1 MIRRFPREQPFL
13 ERTRLRYVHFLHL
26 LSDGKRERASRVPG
40 FVAVFLGHETD
51 LILLLAG
58 EPANAVSMRP
68 GQRSVVPIAA
78 VVDRATQESE
88 RGDVAF
94 YGAPEAQL
102 CAMFATVAH
111 PPLDLPDLDVTH
123 PGRLFSRLEEE
134 RFDGV
139 LEVREGDAVH
149 YLLLEG
155 GTPQEAFVAE
165 DGAGGSLADRL
176 ERLFDPAR
184 AAALEVHAYPPV
196 RTLPVQ
202 AAPALVQLYA
212 RTISGA
218 LEALRDPLGA
228 ETTVRL
234 FEEARARASAK
245 HAALASYRV
254 GPDGAVKGESVAEA
268 DALTDAVAAWLLEA
282 LTTASRVAEGIDP
295 AALLERITYENR
307 FALEA
312 QGFFRHLP
320 WPVGR

>member
-1 MIRRFPREQPFL
+1 
-13 ERTRLRYVHFLHL
+13 
-26 LSDGKRERASRVPG
+26 
-40 FVAVFLGHETD
+40 
-51 LILLLAG
+51 
-58 EPANAVSMRP
+58 MRP
-68 GQRSVVPIAA
+68 GRRSVVPIAT
-78 VVDRATQESE
+78 VVERATQESE

-155 GTPQEAFVAE
+155 GTPREAFIAE
-165 DGAGGSLADRL
+165 DVGGGGLADRL
-176 ERLFDPAR
+176 ERLFAPAR
-184 AAALEVHAYPPV
+184 VASLEVTAYPPV
-196 RTLPVQ
+196 HSLPVQ

-212 RTISGA
+212 RTVSGA
-218 LEALRDPLGA
+218 LEALREPLGA
-228 ETTVRL
+228 EATVRL
-234 FEEARARASAK
+234 FEEARARAGVK

-254 GPDGAVKGESVAEA
+254 GPEGGVEGESVAEA
-268 DALTDAVAAWLLEA
+268 EALTDAVAAWLLEA
-282 LTTASRVAEGIDP
+282 LTTASRVAEDIDP
-295 AALLERITYENR
+295 AALLERVTYENR

>member
-1 MIRRFPREQPFL
+1 MIRRFPREQSFL

-58 EPANAVSMRP
+58 EPANAACMRP
-68 GQRSVVPIAA
+68 GKREVVPIAA
-78 VVDRATQESE
+78 VVERAAQESE

-111 PPLDLPDLDVTH
+111 PPLDLQGLDVTH

-139 LEVREGDAVH
+139 LEIREGDAVH
-149 YLLLEG
+149 YVLLEG

-165 DGAGGSLADRL
+165 DTAGGGVAARL
-176 ERLFDPAR
+176 ERLFAPGR
-184 AAALEVHAYPPV
+184 AAGLEVHAYPPV

-212 RTISGA
+212 RTVAGA
-218 LEALRDPLGA
+218 LGALRDPLGA
-228 ETTVRL
+228 ETTIRL
-234 FEEARARASAK
+234 FEEARVRAGAK
-245 HAALASYRV
+245 HAALASYSV
-254 GPDGAVKGESVAEA
+254 GPDGAVKGDSVADAE
-268 DALTDAVAAWLLEA
+268 ALTDAVAAWLLEA
-282 LTTASRVAEGIDP
+282 LTTASRLSDGVDP
-295 AALLERITYENR
+295 GALLERITYENR

-320 WPVGR
+320 WPAGR

>member
-1 MIRRFPREQPFL
+1 MIRRFPRQQPFL

-26 LSDGKRERASRVPG
+26 LTDGKRERASRVPG

-58 EPANAVSMRP
+58 EPANALNIRP
-68 GQRSVVPIAA
+68 GKRSVVPIAA
-78 VVDRATQESE
+78 VVERATQETE

-102 CAMFATVAH
+102 CAMFSTVAH
-111 PPLDLPDLDVTH
+111 PPLDLPDLDGKH
-123 PGRLFSRLEEE
+123 PGRLFARLEEE

-139 LEVREGDAVH
+139 LEVLEGDAVH
-149 YLLLEG
+149 YVLLEG
-155 GTPQEAFVAE
+155 GTPREAFIAE
-165 DGAGGSLADRL
+165 ETGGGDLADRL
-176 ERLFDPAR
+176 ERLFAPER
-184 AAALEVHAYPPV
+184 APGLEVKAYPPV
-196 RTLPVQ
+196 RSLPVQ

-218 LEALRDPLGA
+218 LEALREPLGA
-228 ETTVRL
+228 EAVRL
-234 FEEARARASAK
+234 FEEARTRAAEK
-245 HAALASYRV
+245 HAALASYCV
-254 GPDGAVKGESVAEA
+254 GPEGGVTGESVAEA
-268 DALTDAVAAWLLEA
+268 EALTDAVAAWLLEA
-282 LTTASRVAEGIDP
+282 LTAASRIAEGIDP
-295 AALLERITYENR
+295 AALLERVTYENR